1 METPENTRWSLNN
14 VSRCGMRTFLSP
26 CQIGEQKSVPDS
38 GFPLHPICRPEGETV
53 YIVDDEKDFLDEMVE
68 AVRLFGYNA
77 RGFQSGDEL
86 RVIADGDPC
95 GCILLDIKLPGQ
107 DGISIH
113 EWIRQSNLAMAVVYI
128 SGTQDV
134 DTVAHCM
141 KIGATEFVH
150 KPFGEMA
157 LRNAV
162 RNGIAAARKMRCR
175 HKSAQLVKS
184 MIGTLTPTEL
194 HVAQMIARG
203 HPTKSVASDMGR
215 SENTVKIHRHRIFS
229 KLKVNSTASVA
240 NILGQLD
247 GSLPQPEIKKK
258 EYHAS

>member
-1 METPENTRWSLNN
+1 M
-14 VSRCGMRTFLSP
+14 
-26 CQIGEQKSVPDS
+26 
-38 GFPLHPICRPEGETV
+38 
-53 YIVDDEKDFLDEMVE
+53 YIVDDDKDFLDEMVE
-68 AVRLFGYNA
+68 AVRLFGYDA
-77 RGFQSGDEL
+77 RGFQSGDDL
-86 RVIADGDPC
+86 RVIAGENPC

-113 EWIRQSNLAMAVVYI
+113 EWIRQSNLALSVVYI

-141 KIGATEFVH
+141 KIGAIEFVH

-162 RNGIAAARKMRCR
+162 RIGIAEARKLHCR
-175 HKSAQLVKS
+175 HMSAELVKS
-184 MIGTLTPTEL
+184 IVNTLTPTEL
-194 HVAQMIARG
+194 HVAQMIAKG

-240 NILGQLD
+240 NILGQLE
-247 GSLPQPEIKKK
+247 GQLPQAETKKR
-258 EYHAS
+258 EFHAS